1 MKIPVIVIALFA
13 ATLAGC
19 GGGGGGGG
27 VGSTSGS
34 SGDTFVAAAALIALN
49 SPDDVEPAD
58 VEAILETMPETQEP
72 EAQ

>member
-1 MKIPVIVIALFA
+1 MKFPLIVIALFA

-27 VGSTSGS
+27 STSGS
-34 SGDTFVAAAALIALN
+34 SGDTFVAAAALIAAT

-58 VEAILETMPETQEP
+58 VEAILETMPETKEP

>member
-1 MKIPVIVIALFA
+1 MKFPVIVIALFA

-27 VGSTSGS
+27 STSGP
-34 SGDTFVAAAALIALN
+34 SGDTFVAAAALIAST

-58 VEAILETMPETQEP
+58 VEAILETMPETKEP